1 MLRGT
6 GRFLGSGNFAKNGE
20 GTRIMGV
27 DPGLVVTGFGV
38 IEIGRNGS
46 ILYRGS
52 GVLRPQ
58 RLQSFPQRLQQIF
71 HGLGE
76 QIEKF
81 TPELMAI
88 ENPFYAKNV
97 KSAMLLGQAR
107 GIAILA
113 AAEASVE
120 VQEYSPLEVKQAV
133 VGYGRAAKGQVQ
145 AMIRSLLNPPQN
157 LMADAADALA
167 VALCLAHSLPW
178 QISLSNLGAQRSIS
192 KPPRRT
198 SAQKIALGDG
208 L

>member
-6 GRFLGSGNFAKNGE
+6 GRFLESGNFAKNGE

-167 VALCLAHSLPW
+167 VALCLAHSVPW
-178 QISLSNLGAQRSIS
+178 QISLSKLGAQRSIS
-192 KPPRRT
+192 KPARRT